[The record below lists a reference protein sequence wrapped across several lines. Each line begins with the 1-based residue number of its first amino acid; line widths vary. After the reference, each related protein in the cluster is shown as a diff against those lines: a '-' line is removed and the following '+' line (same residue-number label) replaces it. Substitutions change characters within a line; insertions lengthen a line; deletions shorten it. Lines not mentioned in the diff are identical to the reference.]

1 MKNTASIH
9 EFLDALKKLSDPE
22 RLALEAYASRC
33 TGGTPYSSAQDI
45 INEAINRALEGRRHW
60 PRDVD
65 LAVFLVNSVRSIAN
79 TSRQLAEQA
88 HLSIEAL
95 HEEDDG
101 ARNLLYQPTCSTE
114 EVALARERERLGQ
127 AAVKFARSTLAGDVE
142 GLRVLDGM
150 VADLSP
156 KDMKEAFDL
165 DDLAFDAARQRVMS
179 RLKIWG
185 QRHPQ

>member
-1 MKNTASIH
+1 MKNEASPH
-9 EFLDALKKLSDPE
+9 EFLEAMRRLSKHE

-33 TGGTPYSSAQDI
+33 IGGTPYSSAMDI
-45 INEAINRALEGRRHW
+45 IHEVIYRVLEKRRNW

-65 LAVFLVNSVRSIAN
+65 LGVFLANSVRSIAN
-79 TSRQLAEQA
+79 TTRQRAEA
-88 HLSIEAL
+88 SHLPLDAL
-95 HEEDDG
+95 HEQDDG
-101 ARNLLYQPTCSTE
+101 ARTLLYQPACSTE
-114 EVALARERERLGQ
+114 DVALVCERQRMGQ
-127 AAVKFARSTLAGDVE
+127 AAVKFARSTLTGDPE

-150 VADLSP
+150 VADLTP